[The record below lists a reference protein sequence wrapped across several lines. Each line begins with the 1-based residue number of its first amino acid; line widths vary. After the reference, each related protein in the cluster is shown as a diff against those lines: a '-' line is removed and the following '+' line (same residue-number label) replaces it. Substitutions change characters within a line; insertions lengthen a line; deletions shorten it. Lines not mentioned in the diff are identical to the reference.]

1 MATKISDIYDEIVS
15 ICESA
20 LDASY
25 KRIPNPYVPEDNAQI
40 ILDKGFGVAIGPGQ
54 RINLDVCKMYYE
66 RFFNIVL
73 VRLISATEHDV
84 TTKEDIEKAI
94 LEDLQSVRIAIER
107 DNNTL
112 SGNATKTD
120 YDSDSGIELLTSPVS
135 GYKYYSLNVT
145 LSVLYNETIS

>member
-15 ICESA
+15 ICESS
-20 LDASY
+20 LDTTY
-25 KRIPNPYVPEDNAQI
+25 KRIPNPYVAEENAQI
-40 ILDKGFGVAIGPGQ
+40 ILDKGFGVSIGPCE
-54 RINLDVCKMYYE
+54 RVDLDVCKMYYR
-66 RFFNIVL
+66 RFFNIVI
-73 VRLISATEHDV
+73 VRLVSATEHDV
-84 TTKEDIEKAI
+84 TRKEAIEKAI

-120 YDSDSGIELLTSPVS
+120 YESDSGIEFLISPS
-135 GYKYYSLNVT
+135 GFKFYSLNVT